1 MLIVEHP
8 WNGRADRIRHASD
21 SGLMSE
27 QEQTGNRYVEAIDIY
42 PTDFTYRETDEAIS
56 EEASE

>member
-1 MLIVEHP
+1 MPYRVWE
-8 WNGRADRIRHASD
+8 NGVIRDATEEEIEEIRRIPPPIQD
-21 SGLMSE
+21 
-27 QEQTGNRYVEAIDIY
+27 

>member
-1 MLIVEHP
+1 MRYRV
-8 WNGRADRIRHASD
+8 WDNGIIRDATEEEIEEMRRIPPPIQD
-21 SGLMSE
+21 
-27 QEQTGNRYVEAIDIY
+27 